1 MVCVDA
7 LKYVCSVKPSPGAD
21 SLKEYGGEV
30 SVDHEQLVQ
39 QIRFG
44 LETIG
49 ELNAHHDFERLC
61 LGLARRRIVSNILP
75 ATGPVSSGGD
85 QGRDGESHWTNLPAE
100 LPGTSAFVALA
111 SNERVVLACT
121 TQKTSVPGKIQKDIG
136 KICGTGSAVK
146 RILYFTVTPVPVA
159 RRHQLQKK
167 AKKDHKVSLD
177 IWDAAAISEHL
188 ADEDLFYLAVSHLK
202 VPASLAPAPSEP
214 AAALPAWYVE
224 SRDRWRFERPDHA
237 SLGELM
243 DLRALLR
250 YATFNSEA
258 RSDLPELIAQA
269 RYLMARSEDSD
280 IALRCRYEA
289 VVATYRGLGDMSSAA
304 DLARQFLDPV
314 TESATDPGLLE
325 DAFVMLQYMYGNW
338 LRKGKSFSKEELD
351 SYFDHLAQQ
360 VDDRVAAAD
369 SMKQGMTLRSLSARM
384 ALSPVYPGDLHSGDH
399 ELVTLD
405 WDGNEETDNRDL
417 GTRRE
422 GTPVR
427 DLEMRDLDKG
437 MQLLLDVGREIPGTP
452 LFPVS
457 PVAEFFETMSPF
469 LVDHR
474 LYREI
479 REALDA
485 AVEKS
490 EGKSARG
497 RRAWERASRMLE
509 SGQLLGALNEV
520 QEAKLNW
527 WKGDTV
533 EHSVEMSMRISDL
546 YSRIGLPLAAKQ
558 YALSAATLAYSAT
571 DPAVAHFI
579 PLAFMQASLCDY
591 RSGMW
596 LSSAGLAKAALDA
609 HSSLNEAPG
618 NPDRHPYLMELV
630 EAQLRIYAI
639 ARSSVPLCFPLVQP
653 IIASL
658 FGGEWADELEKS
670 AEAVPDDIKYEAEST
685 FADAGSYRTYR
696 WKALGREWEVSCSNN
711 RTSVLATERF
721 VAMLQVVLCEMAG
734 YDPFF
739 PPGRSKVRVLADAP
753 KVSQQATEPAVGA
766 KNPDG
771 ILEVHLTPVEQLN
784 AKTAHVEVSAAVL
797 TAVYAA
803 SLRRGEDLRA
813 WFEKALD
820 QGLWHKLLSSRPY
833 DETADLLPI
842 AHFEAMARLEMEQPE
857 HPVFPQASELPAF
870 EGYAEGFTA
879 AQHADMI
886 GRRYEKL
893 IPSTRH
899 TVTGLNHDE
908 NFRAAADHLRS
919 EGWLDWHLLMAIA
932 NIVGN
937 QRLAKEAFFEGDW
950 KKDFSASKA
959 MEMMTRP
966 ELQHD
971 VFSPDLFNEAALRRA
986 LQIALPAT
994 LNVYGLECHTNSI
1007 DFTAIFQFLGDRFGY
1022 WKDDIDHDD
1031 VFSWSSQG

>member
-1 MVCVDA
+1 MVEAAATVHDVKAGFYRRARSSLLQFVRGVRRCSELGA
-7 LKYVCSVKPSPGAD
+7 LPKAIAGSGSWN
-21 SLKEYGGEV
+21 EFGGKV

-85 QGRDGESHWTNLPAE
+85 QGRDGESHWTNLPTE

-111 SNERVVLACT
+111 AKERVVLACT

-146 RILYFTVTPVPVA
+146 RIVYFTVTPIPVA

-214 AAALPAWYVE
+214 AVALPAWYVE
-224 SRDRWRFERPDHA
+224 SRDRWRSDRPDHA

-243 DLRALLR
+243 DLRVLLR
-250 YATFNSEA
+250 YATFNGEA

-269 RYLMARSEDSD
+269 RYLLACSDDPD

-289 VVATYRGLGDMSSAA
+289 VVATYRGLGDMSSVA
-304 DLARQFLDPV
+304 DLAKQFLDSV

-338 LRKGKSFSKEELD
+338 LRKGRSFSKKKLD
-351 SYFDHLAQQ
+351 SYFDHLAQH

-369 SMKQGMTLRSLSARM
+369 SKKQGMTLRSLSARM
-384 ALSPVYPGDLHSGDH
+384 ALSLVYPDDLNSGEC

-405 WDGNEETDNRDL
+405 WDGNGETHNHDH
-417 GTRRE
+417 GTLRE
-422 GTPVR
+422 GVSLR
-427 DLEMRDLDKG
+427 DVEKG
-437 MQLLLDVGREIPGTP
+437 MQLLLDVGRAMPETP
-452 LFPVS
+452 LFPVA
-457 PVAEFFETMSPF
+457 PLAEFFEMMSPL
-469 LVDHR
+469 LVEHR

-479 REALDA
+479 REAVDA

-490 EGKSARG
+490 EGKSGRG
-497 RRAWERASRMLE
+497 RRAWERANRMLE
-509 SGQLLGALNEV
+509 SGQLLAALNEV

-533 EHSVEMSMRISDL
+533 EHSVEMSMCISDL

-558 YALSAATLAYSAT
+558 YALSAATLAQSAT
-571 DPAVAHFI
+571 DPAVTHFI

-596 LSSAGLAKAALDA
+596 LSSAGLAKAALEA
-609 HSSLNEAPG
+609 HSSLSEAPG

-630 EAQLRIYAI
+630 ESQLHIYAV
-639 ARSSVPLCFPLVQP
+639 ARSSLPLCFSLVQP

-658 FGGEWADELEKS
+658 FGGEWADELEKT
-670 AEAVPDDIKYEAEST
+670 AVTVPGAMKHEARMI
-685 FADAGSYRTYR
+685 FADAGSDRTYR
-696 WKALGREWEVSCSNN
+696 WKALGREWEVSCSND
-711 RTSVLATERF
+711 RPSVLATERF
-721 VAMLQVVLCEMAG
+721 VAMLQIVLCEMAG
-734 YDPFF
+734 YDPYF
-739 PPGRSKVRVLADAP
+739 PPGRSMVRVLADAP
-753 KVSQQATEPAVGA
+753 KDGQHATEPAIGA
-766 KNPDG
+766 TNSDG
-771 ILEVHLTPVEQLN
+771 ILEVHLTPVQHLN

-797 TAVYAA
+797 IVVYTA
-803 SLRRGEDLRA
+803 SLRRG
-813 WFEKALD
+813 
-820 QGLWHKLLSSRPY
+820 
-833 DETADLLPI
+833 
-842 AHFEAMARLEMEQPE
+842 
-857 HPVFPQASELPAF
+857 
-870 EGYAEGFTA
+870 
-879 AQHADMI
+879 
-886 GRRYEKL
+886 
-893 IPSTRH
+893 
-899 TVTGLNHDE
+899 
-908 NFRAAADHLRS
+908 
-919 EGWLDWHLLMAIA
+919 
-932 NIVGN
+932 
-937 QRLAKEAFFEGDW
+937 
-950 KKDFSASKA
+950 
-959 MEMMTRP
+959 
-966 ELQHD
+966 
-971 VFSPDLFNEAALRRA
+971 RRA
-986 LQIALPAT
+986 PSMVREGA
-994 LNVYGLECHTNSI
+994 
-1007 DFTAIFQFLGDRFGY
+1007 
-1022 WKDDIDHDD
+1022 
-1031 VFSWSSQG
+1031 